1 MAKRWAVGSWIC
13 ILLLAVAPVW
23 AQGNNAS
30 SGGQADNAS
39 SGRWASGPNFIAD
52 GTRFIVLLDNNL
64 DTAKLKTGQQFKA
77 KLAEDLTA
85 PNGLTIPR
93 GKKIKGH
100 VSEITRGLHGRILL
114 SFDQIETQHG
124 WMPLAATV
132 TGVPGEHG
140 VKSPNEEGEIER
152 QGPDKRRVMEA
163 AVVGAGAGAVAG
175 GAAKGASG
183 AVIGAVAGGVLGGT
197 AGMLIGGDLKL
208 NKGQQLELTLDRP
221 LQVPAH

>member
-1 MAKRWAVGSWIC
+1 MAKRWAIGTWVC
-13 ILLLAVAPVW
+13 VLLLAAAPGW
-23 AQGNNAS
+23 AQGN
-30 SGGQADNAS
+30 DAS
-39 SGRWASGPNFIAD
+39 SGRWASGPNFIPD

-64 DTAKLKTGQQFKA
+64 DTAKLKQGQQFKA

-132 TGVPGEHG
+132 TDVPGEHG
-140 VKSPNEEGEIER
+140 VRQPNEEGEIER

-163 AVVGAGAGAVAG
+163 AVVGAGVGAAAGA
-175 GAAKGASG
+175 AAKGASG
-183 AVIGAVAGGVLGGT
+183 AAIGAVAGGVLGGT
-197 AGMLIGGDLKL
+197 AGLLMGGDLKL

-221 LQVPAH
+221 LQVPSH